1 MPIPAPI
8 LVGSRRDFSIEILV
22 FGPLAEPSVAE
33 ERRLLNLV
41 LPPWQ
46 RPEVWNESQKR
57 RFVEGIFLGL
67 GTGMY
72 VRNGMDW
79 ERDGNCLPMSG
90 WLIDGQ
96 QRITALRD
104 FIDGKLVI
112 FNDVIFTKMDK
123 PARLRFLN
131 TPFPCFELDYCNDE
145 RVLMDL
151 YDRMNFGGTPHAPEQ
166 RVGN

>member
-1 MPIPAPI
+1 
-8 LVGSRRDFSIEILV
+8 
-22 FGPLAEPSVAE
+22 
-33 ERRLLNLV
+33 
-41 LPPWQ
+41 
-46 RPEVWNESQKR
+46 
-57 RFVEGIFLGL
+57 
-67 GTGMY
+67 
-72 VRNGMDW
+72 
-79 ERDGNCLPMSG
+79 MSG